1 MSSGRLFDNRC
12 LQEVNAMKKIANFTL
27 VIVGLIIIL
36 FAVFCPS
43 RIAEVH
49 SVTWRLV
56 IGLLGCFSLVSGMY
70 KMARNN

>member
-1 MSSGRLFDNRC
+1 M
-12 LQEVNAMKKIANFTL
+12 KIANFTL

-36 FAVFCPS
+36 LAVFCPS
-43 RIAEVH
+43 IIVEVH

-70 KMARNN
+70 KMTRNN

>member
-1 MSSGRLFDNRC
+1 M
-12 LQEVNAMKKIANFTL
+12 KIANFTL

-43 RIAEVH
+43 IIAEAH

-56 IGLLGCFSLVSGMY
+56 IGLLGCFSLVSGIALFR
-70 KMARNN
+70 KEKSK

>member
-1 MSSGRLFDNRC
+1 MWYYVSGTNRY
-12 LQEVNAMKKIANFTL
+12 LQGDAIMKTANFTL

-43 RIAEVH
+43 IIAEVH

-70 KMARNN
+70 KMVRNN

>member
-1 MSSGRLFDNRC
+1 M
-12 LQEVNAMKKIANFTL
+12 KIANFTL

-43 RIAEVH
+43 IIAEAH